1 MNELTQNIQ
10 KMMVPKAAIIA
21 YKYEDRRNSDTRYFI
36 ELRPI
41 GKSGQMG
48 AGIPVTYEFM
58 NTLLESYT
66 EEMSGIPAGRVP
78 ENMLA
83 CNPRKGQEE
92 YIWYNPPGKR
102 QMFFHKDLNIQDGMF
117 NLPGIVYHVR
127 NGSMDVFAFK
137 GKRPMETTPLFR
149 APFFNVTGSS
159 VCLGSSSLEK
169 PQNPTFLSLLEYWEK
184 RFWLTEFSH
193 LGGNV
198 NPTVSNLVIVTE
210 NMFGDIISDEAS
222 MITGSIGMIPSS
234 SMGDGTNGLYEPIHG
249 SAPDIAGQDKANPIG
264 TILAAAMMLR
274 YSFDMAA
281 EADAIE
287 RAVDKTLRSG
297 FRCGDI
303 MQENCQ
309 LVGCKAMGAE
319 IRSRI

>member
-1 MNELTQNIQ
+1 MI
-10 KMMVPKAAIIA
+10 PKAAIIA
-21 YKYEDRRNSDTRYFI
+21 YKYEDRRNFDTRYFI

-48 AGIPVTYEFM
+48 QYPSHTRIHEY
-58 NTLLESYT
+58 LLESYT

-92 YIWYNPPGKR
+92 YVWYNPPGKR
-102 QMFFHKDLNIQDGMF
+102 QMFFHKELNIQDACSICRELS
-117 NLPGIVYHVR
+117 NHVK

-210 NMFGDIISDEAS
+210 NIR
-222 MITGSIGMIPSS
+222 
-234 SMGDGTNGLYEPIHG
+234 N
-249 SAPDIAGQDKANPIG
+249 NP
-264 TILAAAMMLR
+264 
-274 YSFDMAA
+274 FDMKRTQAH
-281 EADAIE
+281 E
-287 RAVDKTLRSG
+287 
-297 FRCGDI
+297 
-303 MQENCQ
+303 
-309 LVGCKAMGAE
+309 
-319 IRSRI
+319 

>member
-78 ENMLA
+78 ENLLA

-117 NLPGIVYHVR
+117 NLPGIVYHVKKR
-127 NGSMDVFAFK
+127 KHGRVRLQ
-137 GKRPMETTPLFR
+137 GKT
-149 APFFNVTGSS
+149 S
-159 VCLGSSSLEK
+159 
-169 PQNPTFLSLLEYWEK
+169 
-184 RFWLTEFSH
+184 
-193 LGGNV
+193 GGNDTAV
-198 NPTVSNLVIVTE
+198 PCPVLQRERIQCLPWQQFTGKATESDFPFPAGILGETV
-210 NMFGDIISDEAS
+210 
-222 MITGSIGMIPSS
+222 
-234 SMGDGTNGLYEPIHG
+234 
-249 SAPDIAGQDKANPIG
+249 
-264 TILAAAMMLR
+264 LA
-274 YSFDMAA
+274 D
-281 EADAIE
+281 
-287 RAVDKTLRSG
+287 
-297 FRCGDI
+297 
-303 MQENCQ
+303 
-309 LVGCKAMGAE
+309 
-319 IRSRI
+319 

>member
-1 MNELTQNIQ
+1 MNELTKNIQ

-66 EEMSGIPAGRVP
+66 EEMSGIPAGRAP

-92 YIWYNPPGKR
+92 YIWYNPPRKR
-102 QMFFHKDLNIQDGMF
+102 QMFFHKNLNIQDGMF

-137 GKRPMETTPLFR
+137 GKRPVETTPLFR

-159 VCLGSSSLEK
+159 VCLGSSSL
-169 PQNPTFLSLLEYWEK
+169 
-184 RFWLTEFSH
+184 
-193 LGGNV
+193 
-198 NPTVSNLVIVTE
+198 
-210 NMFGDIISDEAS
+210 
-222 MITGSIGMIPSS
+222 
-234 SMGDGTNGLYEPIHG
+234 
-249 SAPDIAGQDKANPIG
+249 
-264 TILAAAMMLR
+264 
-274 YSFDMAA
+274 
-281 EADAIE
+281 
-287 RAVDKTLRSG
+287 
-297 FRCGDI
+297 
-303 MQENCQ
+303 
-309 LVGCKAMGAE
+309 
-319 IRSRI
+319 

>member
-1 MNELTQNIQ
+1 MNELTKNMQ

-117 NLPGIVYHVR
+117 
-127 NGSMDVFAFK
+127 
-137 GKRPMETTPLFR
+137 
-149 APFFNVTGSS
+149 
-159 VCLGSSSLEK
+159 
-169 PQNPTFLSLLEYWEK
+169 
-184 RFWLTEFSH
+184 WLTEFSH

-210 NMFGDIISDEAS
+210 NIR
-222 MITGSIGMIPSS
+222 
-234 SMGDGTNGLYEPIHG
+234 N
-249 SAPDIAGQDKANPIG
+249 NP
-264 TILAAAMMLR
+264 
-274 YSFDMAA
+274 FDMN
-281 EADAIE
+281 EL
-287 RAVDKTLRSG
+287 KSMNKKLK
-297 FRCGDI
+297 DI
-303 MQENCQ
+303 
-309 LVGCKAMGAE
+309 LP
-319 IRSRI
+319 